1 MKAISNTL
9 FTSDSGEPRGI
20 IDRSEF
26 MIDGFRVGYETG
38 AGCRC
43 VCVEFATRASCKHT
57 REAAGRLAAQSR
69 IAEHLSQGASK
80 AYSIRALVIG
90 VDRRP
95 KSIAAH
101 SIALV
106 RARI

>member
-1 MKAISNTL
+1 MTKLEFGNSPFFGRPAEARMRSSNWL
-9 FTSDSGEPRGI
+9 SGI
-20 IDRSEF
+20 VDRSEF

-38 AGCRC
+38 AGGQC

-80 AYSIRALVIG
+80 AFSIRLL
-90 VDRRP
+90 R
-95 KSIAAH
+95 
-101 SIALV
+101 
-106 RARI
+106 